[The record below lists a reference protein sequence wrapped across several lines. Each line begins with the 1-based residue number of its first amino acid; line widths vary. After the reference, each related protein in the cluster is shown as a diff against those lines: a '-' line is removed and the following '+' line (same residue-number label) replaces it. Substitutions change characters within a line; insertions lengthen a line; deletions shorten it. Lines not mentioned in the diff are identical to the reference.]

1 MNDRQTGRAHQR
13 DQLSVEQFIAEAEL
27 TASPRIVAD
36 VETASSA
43 LISEDSDARQPA
55 ERIATVLGSEKIR
68 SNKQSRLTDGL
79 IVLGRCKIAG
89 AQKKIVAP
97 LASVMGNV
105 HEGHARAAGHDGH
118 PRAERLG

>member
-13 DQLSVEQFIAEAEL
+13 DQLSVKQFIAEAEL
-27 TASPRIVAD
+27 TAASRIVAD

-43 LISEDSDARQPA
+43 LISEDSDAGQAA

-79 IVLGRCKIAG
+79 IVLSRCKIAG
-89 AQKKIVAP
+89 TEKKIVEI
-97 LASVMGNV
+97 G
-105 HEGHARAAGHDGH
+105 RA
-118 PRAERLG
+118 